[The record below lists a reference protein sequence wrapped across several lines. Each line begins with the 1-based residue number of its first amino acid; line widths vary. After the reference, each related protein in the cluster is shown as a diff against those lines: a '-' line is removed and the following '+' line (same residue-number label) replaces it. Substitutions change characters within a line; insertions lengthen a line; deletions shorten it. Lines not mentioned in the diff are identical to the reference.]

1 MPEASV
7 SEVSLGRAGRRK
19 IFPSAHRDLLSDHGD
34 TPSETLVRFKK
45 SDKGR
50 IVGEPRRHQPS

>member
-1 MPEASV
+1 V